1 MSQENIEVMAFAIR
15 TLNARDIDALDDLC
29 HDDIEWHPA
38 LSAGGA
44 VEGAVYR
51 GKGGMARY
59 LEEVDAEFSEMRF
72 EVEGFDPVGDDSVLY
87 RGRMIARGS
96 ASGIL
101 LDAPLWGLW
110 QIRDGKL
117 FRGQAFL
124 NEAEA
129 LEAAGLSE

>member
-1 MSQENIEVMAFAIR
+1 MSQENVDVMAFAIE
-15 TLNARDIDALDDLC
+15 TLNARNIEALDALC
-29 HDDIEWHPA
+29 HEDVEWHPA

-51 GKGGMARY
+51 GKDGMVRY

-87 RGRMIARGS
+87 RGRMIARGA

-110 QIRDGKL
+110 QMRDGKL

-124 NEAEA
+124 SEKDA

>member
-1 MSQENIEVMAFAIR
+1 MSQENVDVMAFAIE
-15 TLNARDIDALDDLC
+15 TLNARNTDALDALC
-29 HDDIEWHPA
+29 HEDVEWHPA
-38 LSAGGA
+38 LSADGA

-51 GKGGMARY
+51 GKDGMLRY

-101 LDAPLWGLW
+101 LEAPLWGLW
-110 QIRDGKL
+110 QMRDGKL

-124 NEAEA
+124 SEKDA
-129 LEAAGLSE
+129 LEAAGLPE

>member
-1 MSQENIEVMAFAIR
+1 MSQENVDIMAFAIE
-15 TLNARDIDALDDLC
+15 TLNARNTEALDVLC
-29 HDDIEWHPA
+29 HEAVEWHPA

-51 GKGGMARY
+51 GKQGMVRY
-59 LEEVDAEFSEMRF
+59 LEEVDNEFSEMRF

-87 RGRMIARGS
+87 RGRVVARGS

-101 LDAPLWGLW
+101 LDVPLWGLW
-110 QIRDGKL
+110 QMRDGKL

-124 NEAEA
+124 DEKEA
-129 LEAAGLSE
+129 LEAAGLAE